1 MLIKKWEKL
10 PPELQIEEVR
20 PYWERLRKKNFSLFW
35 KRIFDIFVSGVA
47 LIIISPFFL
56 ILSLAIVIDSRG
68 GVFYRQERVTQYGK
82 HFRIFRM

>member
-35 KRIFDIFVSGVA
+35 KRVFDITVSGIV
-47 LIIISPFFL
+47 LLFILPFFL
-56 ILSLAIVIDSRG
+56 
-68 GVFYRQERVTQYGK
+68 
-82 HFRIFRM
+82 